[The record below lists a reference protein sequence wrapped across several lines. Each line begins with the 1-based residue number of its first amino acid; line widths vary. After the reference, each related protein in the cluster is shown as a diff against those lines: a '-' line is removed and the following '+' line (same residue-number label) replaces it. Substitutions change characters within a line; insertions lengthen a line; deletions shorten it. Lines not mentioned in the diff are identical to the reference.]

1 MGEGTAGDGLEKLQV
16 RPPGLL
22 RPALAEKLQQLL
34 LLLRGVGH
42 SGAEAPGLF
51 GVPENGAFRVKE
63 GKPQLPEKGIGPGG
77 QGGKLLRRGRAH
89 GEPRPQGNGPG
100 AQLLSRPGG
109 ASLEQDHHPLPI
121 EGHPHQGRLRKMGH
135 EPVQL
140 LVREGPE
147 PRQAEGLFR
156 REGNPEFPELLQK
169 APGIGGLSR
178 QGPPQHVGLQELPVG
193 LGRLLHRLGPGQ
205 DAVYP
210 GGEEPE
216 ISLAGR
222 FPLRVGVHP
231 AHELPDGPVE
241 LPGHRHHEEHGKGNA
256 DQHQD
261 HGGPPPG
268 ENFPHD
274 GAVGIGPDEEG
285 GIFSAPGI
293 EDEHLVLPGQEGK
306 GAAPVSPVRQPP
318 EEPVIGDVLQE
329 HGRVGMVRYGAVGVH
344 EHHPRRGG
352 GRVQKDLPEPVQG
365 DVHDEGPADS
375 RLRLPDVVKNE
386 GIDGYL
392 AGSLERKAGNGLEP
406 PAVDGPAEQG
416 ESPLVPEAV
425 RPVGIHVAGG
435 VHVLPRAVVDIDGMN
450 VHPRAHDGVETPYPR
465 HFVEVFQVPTVHEV
479 LDRRL
484 QEQLHAADADH
495 FLEVFVHPAVFREE
509 LPVQPARHGR
519 GELLE
524 MVVEE
529 PGEHQNGDDDRSCQ
543 QQEDLG
549 KIGFQYPESDHGSR
563 SGSFLLRRR
572 ISVRMHPEIWYHTP
586 LRLQGRWTGCSSSRR
601 PGECFH

>member
-1 MGEGTAGDGLEKLQV
+1 MGEGPAGDGLEKLQV
-16 RPPGLL
+16 RPEGLL

-121 EGHPHQGRLRKMGH
+121 EEHPHQGRLRKMGH

-205 DAVYP
+205 DAVYREERTRDLP
-210 GGEEPE
+210 G
-216 ISLAGR
+216 R
-222 FPLRVGVHP
+222 TFPPRAWGVHP

-241 LPGHRHHEEHGKGNA
+241 LPGHRHHEELGKGN
-256 DQHQD
+256 QTTTRN
-261 HGGPPPG
+261 HGSAAG

-274 GAVGIGPDEEG
+274 GAVGIGPMR
-285 GIFSAPGI
+285 
-293 EDEHLVLPGQEGK
+293 K
-306 GAAPVSPVRQPP
+306 G
-318 EEPVIGDVLQE
+318 EF
-329 HGRVGMVRYGAVGVH
+329 
-344 EHHPRRGG
+344 
-352 GRVQKDLPEPVQG
+352 
-365 DVHDEGPADS
+365 
-375 RLRLPDVVKNE
+375 
-386 GIDGYL
+386 
-392 AGSLERKAGNGLEP
+392 
-406 PAVDGPAEQG
+406 
-416 ESPLVPEAV
+416 SPL
-425 RPVGIHVAGG
+425 
-435 VHVLPRAVVDIDGMN
+435 
-450 VHPRAHDGVETPYPR
+450 
-465 HFVEVFQVPTVHEV
+465 
-479 LDRRL
+479 
-484 QEQLHAADADH
+484 
-495 FLEVFVHPAVFREE
+495 RE
-509 LPVQPARHGR
+509 
-519 GELLE
+519 
-524 MVVEE
+524 
-529 PGEHQNGDDDRSCQ
+529 
-543 QQEDLG
+543 
-549 KIGFQYPESDHGSR
+549 
-563 SGSFLLRRR
+563 
-572 ISVRMHPEIWYHTP
+572 
-586 LRLQGRWTGCSSSRR
+586 
-601 PGECFH
+601 